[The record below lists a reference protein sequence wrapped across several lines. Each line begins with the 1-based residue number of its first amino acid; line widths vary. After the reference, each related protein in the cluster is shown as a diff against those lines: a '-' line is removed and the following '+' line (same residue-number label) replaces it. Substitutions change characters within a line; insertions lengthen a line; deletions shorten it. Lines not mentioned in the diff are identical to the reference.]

1 VTVYEHMMVGASL
14 ALGAGLH
21 YKHGWRIVGLA
32 AVAAALPDW
41 DGLSFLFGSQ
51 AYAKA
56 HRV

>member
-1 VTVYEHMMVGASL
+1 MMVGASL